1 MILAFVVVMA
11 CSASSIFAAVRTQ
24 VVHYQHGDV
33 VLEGYLAWDDSSDA
47 PRPAVIVVHEWWGNN
62 QYSRRRAEQLAQ
74 LGYVGFAI
82 DMYGKG
88 KITDQ
93 VKQAGEWSGQIR
105 SNPKLAMERVSA
117 AIDVLKR
124 QPMVDGERLAAI
136 GYCFGGGVVLEMAR
150 QNLPVL
156 GVVSFHGSLASQ
168 PGAATQPIRPKIL
181 VCHGADDSFISP
193 QELAGFKE
201 EMRRSGADWQLIEY
215 GGAVHAF
222 TNPDADKAG
231 LQGVAYN
238 QQADRR
244 SWQAMQNFLTE
255 LFGGK

>member
-1 MILAFVVVMA
+1 MEY
-11 CSASSIFAAVRTQ
+11 R
-24 VVHYQHGDV
+24 HGDV
-33 VLEGYLAWDDSSDA
+33 LLEGFLAWDDASDA

-62 QYSRRRAEQLAQ
+62 DYPRRRAQQLAQ

-93 VKQAGEWSGQIR
+93 VKQASEWSGQIR
-105 SNPKLAMERVSA
+105 GNPKLAMERVSA
-117 AIDVLKR
+117 AIDVLKQ

-156 GVVSFHGSLASQ
+156 GVVSFHGSLAGQ
-168 PGAATQPIRPKIL
+168 APADQTIRPRVM

-193 QELAGFKE
+193 EELANFKQ
-201 EMRRSGADWQLIEY
+201 EMRRTRADWQLIEY

-238 QQADRR
+238 EKADRR
-244 SWQAMQNFLTE
+244 SWQAMQSFLAE